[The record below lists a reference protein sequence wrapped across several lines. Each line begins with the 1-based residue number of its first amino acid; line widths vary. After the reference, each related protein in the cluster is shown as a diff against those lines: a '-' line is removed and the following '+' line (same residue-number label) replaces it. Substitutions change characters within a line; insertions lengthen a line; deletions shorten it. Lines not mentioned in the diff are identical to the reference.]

1 MLNHTMTQ
9 ISNED
14 RERVKLLRLISDSKN
29 EFKKLTLEQLK
40 RLEEL
45 IEKKDYSHDKKAHK
59 SKVKLLKKINVR
71 IYEITEGRSIWG

>member
-1 MLNHTMTQ
+1 MLHPIMPQ
-9 ISNED
+9 ITNED
-14 RERVKLLRLISDSKN
+14 RERIKLLRLVSESKN

-45 IEKKDYSHDKKAHK
+45 VEKKDYSHDKKAHK